1 MKLFDRHN
9 DCPIVLEKGADEAIL
24 LAARDLQQ
32 NLRRLAGNP
41 HGFPITKKGE
51 TRAILIKT
59 VPSAER
65 EAYTVSVEE
74 SLVTITGTDTLGTVF
89 GIYAFAKSCL
99 GVLPIYRLTDLFPA
113 ERETLLLEEE
123 SFRSAKRETRFRGW
137 FLNDEDLLTDWKI
150 SGGVRHIDY
159 PFYKNV
165 MDPAVL
171 DIILETALRMEIN
184 LVIPSSF
191 IDIDNPAEEALVS
204 AVCRRGLYVSQHHVE
219 PVGVSYFTADNY
231 MKAHGHT
238 DEKVSFLSNRS
249 RMEEIWRYYIGKWA
263 KYGDRVIWQLG
274 LRGKADQSVWR
285 ADPTVP
291 NGEAERGA
299 IITDAI
305 NTQHTL
311 IREAL
316 GKDDFH
322 STVTLWME
330 GAALYGKGHIRVP
343 RGAIIIFCDIG
354 LSQMFSSDFYV
365 TERKKTDRYGI
376 YYHVGYWSQGP
387 HLAEGTDPF
396 KMAFC
401 YREASQ
407 KDSLYY
413 AILNVSNVRPLHFS
427 AWLSARLLQNPA
439 AARPEALIQMQ
450 LEEIFG
456 NDAERIAP
464 LLTAY
469 YATIADRGT
478 DDLKYLCRRYEFD
491 HYDHGSLPFVEN
503 PMTDGVL
510 SNAIKK
516 MAMGQKE
523 HFTNNPTA
531 FRTVLAESL
540 PRWEALYQRAEGIA
554 VSERRALY
562 FEQFLKF
569 EIFYMMQMTK
579 AALACYDLTTAKDLT
594 ALENARDIAV
604 TALDSVL
611 EKRKILERDGWEGWH
626 RGEEKIGVKNR
637 LDQIK
642 ALYQRKKETLI

>member
-1 MKLFDRHN
+1 MKLFDRYN

-24 LAARDLQQ
+24 LAVRDLQQ
-32 NLRRLAGNP
+32 NLRRLAGKP
-41 HGFPITKKGE
+41 LGFALAQADCD
-51 TRAILIKT
+51 RAIEIRT
-59 VPSAER
+59 VPAEEP
-65 EAYTVSVEE
+65 EAYTVNVGEHR
-74 SLVTITGTDTLGTVF
+74 VTITGTDTLGTVY

-99 GVLPIYRLTDLFPA
+99 GILPIYRLTDLFPE
-113 ERETLLLEEE
+113 EREELLLEKT
-123 SFRSAKRETRFRGW
+123 SFRSQKRTVRFRGW

-165 MDPAVL
+165 MDVSVL
-171 DIILETALRMEIN
+171 DMILETALRMEIN

-191 IDIDNPAEEALVS
+191 IDIRNPAEEALVG

-219 PVGVSYFTADNY
+219 PVGVSYFAADNY
-231 MKAHGHT
+231 MQANGYK
-238 DEKVSFLSNRS
+238 DEKVSFLSNRD

-274 LRGKADQSVWR
+274 LRGKADQAVWR
-285 ADPTVP
+285 ADPNVP
-291 NGEAERGA
+291 ADEAARGA

-305 NTQHTL
+305 NTQHAL

-427 AWLSARLLQNPA
+427 TWLSTRLLQDPA
-439 AARPEALIQMQ
+439 NAQADGAIQKQ
-450 LEEIFG
+450 LDEIFG
-456 NDAERIAP
+456 ADAERIAP

-478 DDLKYLCRRYEFD
+478 ENLKYLCRRYEFD

-510 SNAIKK
+510 SNAIKR

-540 PRWEALYQRAEGIA
+540 PRWEALCQRAEGIA

-626 RGEEKIGVKNR
+626 RGEVKIDVR
-637 LDQIK
+637 SRRRQIEE
-642 ALYQRKKETLI
+642 LYQRRKEEWK